1 MHYVQTG
8 RFFVFIVK
16 LLAVTLNMVELP
28 GRNFTVAFNKNVRF
42 KTFLSVVVFVCDTSS
57 WEAIPWA
64 LTQQSADSTL
74 SGLSLSCSQQANC
87 R

>member
-28 GRNFTVAFNKNVRF
+28 GRNFTVAFHKNVRF
-42 KTFLSVVVFVCDTSS
+42 KIFLSVVVFVCDTSS
-57 WEAIPWA
+57 WEAKPWA
-64 LTQQSADSTL
+64 QQQSADSTL

>member
-28 GRNFTVAFNKNVRF
+28 GRNFTVAFKKNVRF
-42 KTFLSVVVFVCDTSS
+42 KTFLSVVVFVFSS
-57 WEAIPWA
+57 WEAKPWD
-64 LTQQSADSTL
+64 LTQQFADSTL
-74 SGLSLSCSQQANC
+74 SGLPLSCSQQANC